1 MSMVAASQQETV
13 LGAALAYA
21 ELGMSVLPVIGKKV
35 PLKVWAHYQVDRA
48 PFSYIHNWHRAGLLR
63 GVGILGGAVSGNLC
77 LLDLDG
83 VEAVAKFEFHFPE
96 LLNTFTVI
104 SGSGKGKHFY
114 FYADNLPATTRT
126 AGFELRVDG
135 CYVVAP
141 PSIHPETFK
150 SYRVS
155 NPVEI
160 LRVRDL
166 QSVVDF
172 IMGIIKSKKQQS
184 QKSPTDTPSIV
195 VFNSTA
201 YGLGALSKAY
211 HNVLSAPLH
220 SRNDTLYRE
229 SLKLGS
235 LVADGHISVG
245 EVERDLMI
253 ACLNNGL
260 VQEDGERQC
269 MRTIKSG
276 LDNGQCNS
284 RQQWRER
291 QRKVK

>member
-1 MSMVAASQQETV
+1 MSMVAASNQDSV
-13 LGAALAYA
+13 LGAALAYC

-35 PLKVWAHYQVDRA
+35 PLKVWSEFQIKPA
-48 PFSYIHNWHRAGLLR
+48 PFSYIHNWHRAGILR
-63 GVGILGGAVSGNLC
+63 GVGILGGTVSGNLC

-83 VEAVAKFEFHFPE
+83 VEAVAKFEFCFPE
-96 LLNTFTVI
+96 LLDTFAVI

-126 AGFELRVDG
+126 AGYELRVDG

-150 SYRVS
+150 PYRVS

-160 LRVRDL
+160 KRVDTL

-172 IMGIIKSKKQQS
+172 IMEIIKSKKKQNL
-184 QKSPTDTPSIV
+184 KSSTDTPSIV
-195 VFNSTA
+195 VCNSTA
-201 YGLGALSKAY
+201 YGQGALSKAY
-211 HNVLSAPLH
+211 HNVLSAPLNE
-220 SRNDTLYRE
+220 RNNTLYRE

-235 LVADGHISVG
+235 LVADGHITVG
-245 EVERDLMI
+245 EVERDLMM
-253 ACLNNGL
+253 ACLHNGL
-260 VQEDGERQC
+260 TQEDGERQC

-276 LDNGQCNS
+276 LDTGQCNS

-291 QRKVK
+291 QQKVK

>member
-1 MSMVAASQQETV
+1 MSIVAASQQETV
-13 LGAALAYA
+13 LAAALAYS
-21 ELGMSVLPVIGKKV
+21 ELGISVLPVIGKKV
-35 PLKVWAHYQVDRA
+35 PLKVWSEFQIKPA
-48 PFSYIHNWHRAGLLR
+48 PFSYIHNWNRAGILR
-63 GVGILGGAVSGNLC
+63 GVGILGGTVSGNLC

-83 VEAVAKFEFHFPE
+83 VEAVAKFEFHFPD
-96 LLNTFTVI
+96 LLDTFTVI

-114 FYADNLPATTRT
+114 FYADKLPATTRT
-126 AGFELRVDG
+126 AGYELRVDG

-150 SYRVS
+150 PYRVS

-160 LRVRDL
+160 KRVSDL

-172 IMGIIKSKKQQS
+172 IMEIIKSKKKQTP
-184 QKSPTDTPSIV
+184 KSPTDTPSIV

-211 HNVLSAPLH
+211 HNVLAAPLH

-229 SLKLGS
+229 ALKLGS
-235 LVADGHISVG
+235 LVADGHVSVG
-245 EVERDLMI
+245 EVERDLMQ
-253 ACLNNGL
+253 ACLHNGL

-276 LDNGQCNS
+276 LDTGQCNS

-291 QRKVK
+291 QQKVK